1 MESEMG
7 EAAENQNLQRLINA
21 ARAVTDGGLKKGVN
35 AELYKE
41 IGDLAKYLNE
51 MFQTLQSAES
61 DMQEASAQIPFGREQ
76 LSDVTQ
82 FTEEATHRILAYA
95 EKAIDNQNLL
105 VSSVEFLKT
114 MAASGSMDLVKTR
127 EHLDRISSLSGDNKK
142 ILVDIVFALGFQD
155 LAAQR
160 LRKIETALQEVQ
172 SRILKLIIIFGIK
185 VGGNTVT
192 VDKQEAMLTE
202 LSESSKTERLEQ
214 GLVDDILKEF
224 GF

>member
-76 LSDVTQ
+76 LSDVNQ

-95 EKAIDNQNLL
+95 EKAIGNQNLL

-172 SRILKLIIIFGIK
+172 SRILKLIITFGIK
-185 VGGNTVT
+185 VGSNTVT

>member
-1 MESEMG
+1 MESQMSG
-7 EAAENQNLQRLINA
+7 AAENQNLHHLINA

-41 IGDLAKYLNE
+41 LGDLAKHLNE
-51 MFQTLQSAES
+51 IFRTLQSAEL
-61 DMQEASAQIPFGREQ
+61 DIQEASAQIPFGREQ

-82 FTEEATHRILAYA
+82 FTEEATHRILGYA

-105 VSSVEFLKT
+105 TPSVEFLKA
-114 MAASGSMDLVKTR
+114 MAASGSMDPVKTR
-127 EHLDRISSLSGDNKK
+127 EHLDRVSSLLGDNKK
-142 ILVDIVFALGFQD
+142 ILVDIVFALEFQD
-155 LAAQR
+155 LTAQR
-160 LRKIETALQEVQ
+160 LRKIETAMQEVQ
-172 SRILKLIIIFGIK
+172 SRILRLIITFGVK
-185 VGGNTVT
+185 VGVNPVA

-214 GLVDDILKEF
+214 DLVDDILKEF

>member
-1 MESEMG
+1 MESQMSG
-7 EAAENQNLQRLINA
+7 GAENQNLQHLINA

-41 IGDLAKYLNE
+41 LGDLAKYLNE
-51 MFQTLQSAES
+51 MFRTLQSAES
-61 DMQEASAQIPFGREQ
+61 DMREASAQIPLGRDQ

-82 FTEEATHRILAYA
+82 FTEQAAHRILEYA
-95 EKAIDNQNLL
+95 EKAIEKQRSLTPSIELL
-105 VSSVEFLKT
+105 KAMT
-114 MAASGSMDLVKTR
+114 ASGSMDPVKTR
-127 EHLDRISSLSGDNKK
+127 EHLDRISSLLNDNKK
-142 ILVDIVFALGFQD
+142 ILVDIVFALEFQD
-155 LAAQR
+155 LTAQR
-160 LRKIETALQEVQ
+160 LRKIETAMQEAQ
-172 SRILKLIIIFGIK
+172 SRILRLIITFGIK
-185 VGGNTVT
+185 VGGNAVP